1 LFTLG
6 ELSKSLIKNKIKIY
20 QASSSEMFGSEG
32 GNPKSE
38 LSQFNPVSPYG
49 VSKLETHNACET
61 FRNKFNMH
69 VSSGILFNHESSRR
83 SNKFVTRKISQGI
96 AKIATG
102 KQTKVELGN
111 MGIRRDWGFAPE
123 YVEAMWLML
132 QQDVPEDYVI
142 ATEESHSIRDFLTIA
157 IEVAGL
163 PGEPEEYVAISN
175 ELMRPKD
182 IIDSFGNSQKALMN
196 LGWSARTKIND
207 LVGLMVEHDLAI
219 EGES

>member
-1 LFTLG
+1 
-6 ELSKSLIKNKIKIY
+6 
-20 QASSSEMFGSEG
+20 
-32 GNPKSE
+32 
-38 LSQFNPVSPYG
+38 
-49 VSKLETHNACET
+49 
-61 FRNKFNMH
+61 
-69 VSSGILFNHESSRR
+69 
-83 SNKFVTRKISQGI
+83 
-96 AKIATG
+96 
-102 KQTKVELGN
+102 
-111 MGIRRDWGFAPE
+111 
-123 YVEAMWLML
+123 MWLML

-163 PGEPEEYVAISN
+163 PGEPEEYVAISS

-182 IIDSFGNSQKALMN
+182 IIDSFGNSQKALKN